1 METVS
6 QAKLDDMLRK
16 VQGLLAKADHPNTPV
31 PEAESA
37 RAMAEALMNKYRI
50 DETSAANRGELPGFK
65 PEWRTFV
72 VCNIGS
78 EFVTIY
84 RSMASSI
91 VHHVGAK
98 AVTKYVDGNVVCE
111 VVGYASDLR
120 MAEVLYTSA
129 MLAFQTKLEPKY
141 DSALSE
147 QVNAYNMRSAGMEG
161 WRIAEAIYGRT
172 DKALRPKVRAM
183 FKAEALARGE
193 DPSVLLGKGN
203 SVKLFRESY
212 AKGFEMEIW
221 QRLNRMRSIRGE
233 AETGLVL
240 ASREEDVK
248 EAFYER
254 YPQYRPVPVSGAIEG
269 VGGNDHSN
277 CAKCAA
283 AKSGYCRDHAWL
295 RPRKYEAP
303 KVNAEAYYRGR
314 DAAAAADLGPSG
326 ARTDRV
332 GGATSTPKALEG

>member
-6 QAKLDDMLRK
+6 QEKLDSMLRK

-37 RAMAEALMNKYRI
+37 RNMAEALMMKYRI

-72 VCNIGS
+72 VCNHGS
-78 EFVTIY
+78 EFVNIY

-91 VHHVGAK
+91 VAHVGAR
-98 AVTKYVDGNVVCE
+98 AVTRYIDGNVVCE
-111 VVGYASDLR
+111 AVGYASDLR

-129 MLAFQTKLEPKY
+129 QLAFQTKLEPKY
-141 DSALSE
+141 DPSLSE
-147 QVNAYNMRSAGMEG
+147 QENAYHMRSAGMEG

-183 FKAEALARGE
+183 FKAEAIKRGE
-193 DPSVLLGKGN
+193 DPSILLGKGN

-212 AKGFEMEIW
+212 AKGFEQEIW
-221 QRLNRMRSIRGE
+221 SRLNRMRSARGAE
-233 AETGLVL
+233 ATGLVL
-240 ASREEDVK
+240 ASRDEDVA
-248 EAFYER
+248 EAFYEK
-254 YPQYRPVPVSGAIEG
+254 YPQYRPVKTAGAIGWTDPSKE
-269 VGGNDHSN
+269 
-277 CAKCAA
+277 CPKCKA
-283 AKSGYCRDHAWL
+283 AKSGYCREHSYL
-295 RPRKYEAP
+295 KPRAYEAP
-303 KVNAEAYYRGR
+303 RVNGAAYRRGV

-326 ARTDRV
+326 VKPKFPTN
-332 GGATSTPKALEG
+332 GSSSGAKELG

>member
-16 VQGLLAKADHPNTPV
+16 VQALLAKADHPNTPV
-31 PEAESA
+31 PEAETA
-37 RAMAEALMNKYRI
+37 RNLAEALMTKYRI
-50 DETSAANRGELPGFK
+50 DETSAAKRGEVPGFK

-72 VCNIGS
+72 VCGYGS
-78 EFVTIY
+78 EFVNVY

-91 VHHVGAK
+91 IHHVGAK

-111 VVGYASDLR
+111 AVGYASDLR

-129 MLAFQTKLEPKY
+129 MLAFQQRLEPKY
-141 DSALSE
+141 DPTQSE
-147 QVNAYNMRSAGMEG
+147 QVNAYRMRSAGMEG

-183 FKAEALARGE
+183 FKAEAVLRGE

-212 AKGFEMEIW
+212 AKGFEQEIW
-221 QRLNRMRSIRGE
+221 SRLYRMRSARGAE
-233 AETGLVL
+233 ATGLVL

-248 EAFYER
+248 EAFYEK
-254 YPQYRPVPVSGAIEG
+254 YPHYRPAPAGTKAI
-269 VGGNDHSN
+269 GNEQSE
-277 CAKCAA
+277 CAKCKA
-283 AKSGYCRDHAWL
+283 AKSGYCRDHSYL
-295 RPRKYEAP
+295 KPRAYNAP
-303 KVNAEAYYRGR
+303 RVNDAAFRRGV

-326 ARTDRV
+326 V
-332 GGATSTPKALEG
+332 KPKFGSNASPKELG